1 MAVIELNEEQF
12 ASAVSE
18 GTCVVDF
25 YASWCGPCKMMAPV
39 LDSAAMSLPDI
50 NFYKVD
56 VDKAAG
62 LVMEYKVVSVPTIM
76 IFKDGQPAER
86 IVGVVSK
93 SELMEKIN

>member
-1 MAVIELNEEQF
+1 MAVTELNEEQF
-12 ASAVSE
+12 ASAVSS

-39 LDSAAMSLPDI
+39 LDSTAMSLPDI
-50 NFYKVD
+50 NFYKID
-56 VDKAAG
+56 VDKAG
-62 LVMEYKVVSVPTIM
+62 KLVMEYKVVSVPTIM

-93 SELMEKIN
+93 AELLEKIN